1 MTCSVENAGLLC
13 LKLQPNGKAIS
24 STPGL
29 SPSRKCFMS
38 TYSLKTTWHSQQIK
52 VDCNV
57 VRPGKVLNWIIIVT
71 EGCCKLRTAPYSLVA
86 SRLIVSILPITEW
99 LQLRTRWKWRP
110 APYIQHLQNTKNF
123 RRPETRSIE
132 MILFPDNDG

>member
-1 MTCSVENAGLLC
+1 MGSSAAVANMINNLMTGVVALSPCYDKIGKDLNEYYDNSWNRTKATLKHCSVENAGLLC

-86 SRLIVSILPITEW
+86 SRLNI
-99 LQLRTRWKWRP
+99 
-110 APYIQHLQNTKNF
+110 
-123 RRPETRSIE
+123 
-132 MILFPDNDG
+132 